1 MWISFVAMSLG
12 LVGSGAGFAR
22 DAESVTLQGGL
33 QIQVVSAETRR
44 PLEGVTVTVTPRQGT
59 TLSALTSVGGI
70 VEFRELDEGLYDLS
84 AARWGLLQVAEPS
97 VRVVRRKVTPLL
109 FEMQVAERNIAEEL
123 ALDTSVLEE
132 VIIRARSRGREADP
146 YGSISNSFFNRE
158 ELRSAVG
165 AGSDAMRAL
174 DGMPGLV
181 STGDFANFSVRGRGP
196 RDNLIYIDGFPFD
209 RVVHFDQTLGEEEDI
224 GGGGRFSIF
233 APNSIAGAEFSP
245 GGWSAAYGGRS
256 GSLLKLDVAG
266 GAPTPSA
273 SLRIDIAGFELGYEG
288 PSGVRDDTTMFFTA
302 RSFDF
307 GRVFDQIDERDIG
320 QPELTDI
327 VLKTVTRL
335 DEDDSIEF
343 LGIFA
348 PEKYTRD
355 IDNVLA
361 SPNFEDVSLIDA
373 EQDLSLAGLTWRRLV
388 GDAGEWTN
396 RLYVRAND
404 KTTSEGEAYPDLVPS
419 GAAAA
424 SIPVRERLL
433 TVTENET
440 ETGWRSDYTVRN
452 GVGQGSIGLHV
463 WRTDVDYSVRLRED
477 LDRFVYRSTDPRPL
491 GQRYITLT
499 PGAIDST
506 YSANETNYSVYS
518 EQVVDL
524 GDWDVRAGL
533 RYDRDGFSDESLFS
547 PRFALNWRPQA
558 DLRVSATAGIFR
570 QSPRLLVRSADP
582 DNFKVE
588 SERSSHVS
596 IGFEQDF
603 GTDWSLLVE
612 TYYQRLENLVVEES
626 RTSGRVNNDG
636 EGTNRGVDLV
646 LSRRF
651 ADGWFGN
658 VVYAFN
664 EARLNDNNG
673 LGEYDASFNRDH
685 FFSVG
690 GSWEIDQRWKVGA
703 RWKWAT
709 ARPSDDFVINQDV
722 LGQGR
727 PLRYSKELTQRNALR
742 GDDYHSLNIRVDY
755 RRPIGP
761 VDLVM
766 FVDIINVYGGPEGGG
781 AGDFDP
787 RRGVNINDDGEAFPI
802 LGLIFER
809 AW

>member
-1 MWISFVAMSLG
+1 MWMLSFVAALG
-12 LVGSGAGFAR
+12 IVGPAAVRARESSSDARQGAVR
-22 DAESVTLQGGL
+22 IE
-33 QIQVVSAETRR
+33 VVSAETRR
-44 PLEGVTVTVTPRQGT
+44 PLEGVTVTVTPREGAPVTAVTTAEGILEVGT
-59 TLSALTSVGGI
+59 L
-70 VEFRELDEGLYDLS
+70 EEGLYAVTATRS
-84 AARWGLLQVAEPS
+84 GLAVATEPS
-97 VRVVRRKVTPLL
+97 VRVVRRKVTPLRL
-109 FEMQVAERNIAEEL
+109 EL
-123 ALDTSVLEE
+123 RSLVGSASDAAALEE
-132 VIIRARSRGREADP
+132 VIIRARTRGREADP
-146 YGSISNSFFNRE
+146 DGSVSASFFDRE

-196 RDNLIYIDGFPFD
+196 RDNLIYIDGLPFD

-224 GGGGRFSIF
+224 DGGGRFSIF

-273 SLRIDIAGFELGYEG
+273 SLRIDIAGFEVGYEG

-307 GRVFDQIDERDIG
+307 GRVFDQIDEKDIG

-327 VLKTVTRL
+327 VLKTVTKL
-335 DEDDSIEF
+335 DDGGSLEF

-361 SPNFEDVSLIDA
+361 SPDFEDVSLIEA
-373 EQDLSLAGLTWRRLV
+373 EQDLYLVGLTWRRLV
-388 GDAGEWTN
+388 GETGEWTD
-396 RLYVRAND
+396 RVYVRAND
-404 KTTSEGEAYPDLVPS
+404 KTSAEGEAYPDLVPPGTPAS
-419 GAAAA
+419 G
-424 SIPVRERLL
+424 IPVRERLL
-433 TVTENET
+433 KVTEKET
-440 ETGWRSDYTVRN
+440 EIGWRSDYAVRN
-452 GVGQGSIGLHV
+452 RYGQGSVGLHV
-463 WRTDVDYSVRLRED
+463 WQTDVDYSVGLRED
-477 LDRFVYRSTDPRPL
+477 FDRFVYRSTDPRPP
-491 GQRYITLT
+491 GQQYITLT
-499 PGAIDST
+499 PAAIDSV
-506 YSANETNYSVYS
+506 YSARETNFAAYG
-518 EQVVDL
+518 EQVVERGAWDL
-524 GDWDVRAGL
+524 RAGL
-533 RYDRDGFSDESLFS
+533 RYDRDGFSGESLLS
-547 PRFALNWRPQA
+547 PRFALNWRPQT
-558 DLRVSATAGIFR
+558 DLRLSATAGIFH
-570 QSPRLLVRSADP
+570 QSPRLLVRSASP
-582 DNFKVE
+582 DNLDIE
-588 SERSSHVS
+588 NERIAHLSV
-596 IGFEQDF
+596 GFERDF
-603 GTDWSLLVE
+603 GETWSLLVE
-612 TYYQRLENLVVEES
+612 PYYQRLDNLIVEEG
-626 RTSGRVNNDG
+626 RTSGRVTNDG
-636 EGTNRGVDLV
+636 EGTNLGVDMV

-664 EARLNDNNG
+664 QARLDDNDG
-673 LGEYDASFNRDH
+673 LGKYDADFNREH

-690 GSWEIDQRWKVGA
+690 GSWEIDERWKVGA

-709 ARPSDDFVINQDV
+709 ARPSDDFVINRDV
-722 LGQGR
+722 LGPGQ
-727 PLRYSKELTQRNALR
+727 PLRYSKELTRRNALR

-781 AGDFDP
+781 ANEFDP
-787 RRGVNINDDGEAFPI
+787 RRGVNIADEGEAFPI
-802 LGLIFER
+802 IGLIFER